1 MATTN
6 DEIDFDF
13 SQLDDTLISD
23 NQKQNL
29 IDYINQIKNQ
39 KRSISD
45 ELNQFKLST
54 GHVKRRRTTKRQLLS
69 NSISLPMINND
80 QTNNLQTML
89 ETLIYIVHEINLE
102 QVKLS
107 TTINQLIKR
116 INQNE
121 LYLNQLNINIETLY
135 EQYHTKQYSEFE
147 IDPIELPRKSS
158 SSSIIDNNYQQP
170 IDMTTT
176 GNNYNSIDNTTKTI
190 GKSSPNK

>member
-135 EQYHTKQYSEFE
+135 E
-147 IDPIELPRKSS
+147 
-158 SSSIIDNNYQQP
+158 
-170 IDMTTT
+170 
-176 GNNYNSIDNTTKTI
+176 
-190 GKSSPNK
+190 